1 MQKDQQSSATK
12 SISVSI
18 NNVEPQSPYITGL
31 GSENAFYVEDKFK
44 DDFYIGSFYDEPD
57 YDNLQQRKFGSF
69 ATSNDEFD
77 FDMGRPRAN
86 TM

>member
-1 MQKDQQSSATK
+1 MNHIIK
-12 SISVSI
+12 
-18 NNVEPQSPYITGL
+18 
-31 GSENAFYVEDKFK
+31 
-44 DDFYIGSFYDEPD
+44 SFYDEPD